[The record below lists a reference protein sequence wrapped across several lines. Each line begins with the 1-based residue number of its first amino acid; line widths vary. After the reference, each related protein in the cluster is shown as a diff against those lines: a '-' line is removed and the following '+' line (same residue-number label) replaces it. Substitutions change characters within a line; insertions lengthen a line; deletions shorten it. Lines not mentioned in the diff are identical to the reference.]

1 MLIFAVPRNQAYVS
15 QLREQRHDK
24 MVISYI
30 FLTLQQNPF
39 KDIFDSRVVFG
50 LYISMINVL
59 YTNIMYTN
67 IMYAN
72 IKVSNIHY
80 ICIHNVCM
88 LK

>member
-1 MLIFAVPRNQAYVS
+1 MMLIFAVPRNQAYVS

-59 YTNIMYTN
+59 YTNIMY
-67 IMYAN
+67 AN